1 MAIGMWLAVLGAAAA
16 AGGQTPAPAATP
28 AQPPAPRQVRQ
39 VSMYADVRAHGVGDI
54 LTVQIIERAS
64 ASNTDRRSASRT
76 TTFDNRGTAGTGA
89 LSFLPDFGMS
99 ASLDRDHQGNGQQS
113 REGRLTARL
122 AVTVT
127 EVKPNGDLVVS
138 GTHEVTVNSEK
149 ETLLLTGVVRPTDI
163 GAGNTV
169 YSTDIAD
176 AKISYKGK
184 GELTKG
190 TRPGAIAWLFS
201 WLF

>member
-1 MAIGMWLAVLGAAAA
+1 MIVRKLVLAMWFGVACGAAAVGA
-16 AGGQTPAPAATP
+16 ETPA
-28 AQPPAPRQVRQ
+28 PAPRQVRQ
-39 VSMYADVRAHGVGDI
+39 ASMYADVRAHNVGDI
-54 LTVQIIERAS
+54 LTVAIIERAS
-64 ASNTDRRSASRT
+64 ASNSDRRSARRT
-76 TTFDNRGTAGTGA
+76 TTFDNKSAAGTGA
-89 LSFLPDFGMS
+89 LSSIPEFGMS
-99 ASLDRDHQGNGQQS
+99 ASLGRDHEGTGQQS

-138 GTHEVTVNSEK
+138 GQHEVTVNSEK
-149 ETLLLTGVVRPTDI
+149 ETLQLTGTVRPTDI
-163 GAGNTV
+163 GAGNVV

-190 TRPGAIAWLFS
+190 TRPGMIAWLFS

>member
-1 MAIGMWLAVLGAAAA
+1 
-16 AGGQTPAPAATP
+16 
-28 AQPPAPRQVRQ
+28 
-39 VSMYADVRAHGVGDI
+39 MYADVRAHNVGDI
-54 LTVQIIERAS
+54 LTVQIVERAS
-64 ASNTDRRSASRT
+64 ASNTDRRSARRT
-76 TTFDNRGTAGTGA
+76 TTFDNSGTAGTGA
-89 LSFLPDFGMS
+89 LSFMPDFGMS
-99 ASLDRDHQGNGQQS
+99 AKLDRNHEGDGQQS

-138 GTHEVTVNSEK
+138 GSHEVTVNSEK
-149 ETLLLTGVVRPTDI
+149 ETLLLSGVVRQTDI
-163 GAGNTV
+163 GAGNVV